1 MIIYYD
7 NGAHPLLRTHFI
19 RSGVHYTTIYRNK
32 AAQLTDR
39 ISRHM
44 FRPRSL
50 MYNRP
55 VCSEDDDKV
64 ICFDTYTNADY
75 LRWICRHYPHKRIIL
90 WYWNPVED
98 IAKLDMMP
106 RKVEIWSYSR
116 KDCIRYG
123 LKYNTTFYFD
133 DLGRQALALPETT
146 RAGRRVLF
154 IGRDKGREEVLHR
167 LQEELESAGAET
179 EFHIMRNNE
188 KKDTASGREHL
199 MDYDEI
205 VERVRNADIL
215 LDYSRDPD
223 AGLSLRAM
231 EALFWQKKL
240 ITNNRS
246 VKDSMFYKTNN
257 IYLLGE
263 DKRTLRDFLEL
274 SQVPVE
280 KEIKQQYLL
289 SSWLKRF
296 DEAGTQ

>member
-1 MIIYYD
+1 
-7 NGAHPLLRTHFI
+7 
-19 RSGVHYTTIYRNK
+19 
-32 AAQLTDR
+32 
-39 ISRHM
+39 
-44 FRPRSL
+44 
-50 MYNRP
+50 
-55 VCSEDDDKV
+55 
-64 ICFDTYTNADY
+64 
-75 LRWICRHYPHKRIIL
+75 
-90 WYWNPVED
+90 
-98 IAKLDMMP
+98 
-106 RKVEIWSYSR
+106 
-116 KDCIRYG
+116 
-123 LKYNTTFYFD
+123 
-133 DLGRQALALPETT
+133 
-146 RAGRRVLF
+146 
-154 IGRDKGREEVLHR
+154 
-167 LQEELESAGAET
+167 
-179 EFHIMRNNE
+179 MRNNE

-274 SQVPVE
+274 PQVPVE

-296 DEAGTQ
+296 DEAGIR